1 MRSPARRRLLLAA
14 ALASLP
20 PIVSAQPAWP
30 TKPVRIVVP
39 FAPAGT
45 TDILARALAPELSKA
60 FGQPFVVENK
70 PGAGATMGTEY
81 GAKQPA
87 DGYTLVFGST
97 GPLAISPAMQANL
110 PYKLTDLTP
119 VATFAWTPQVFVVP
133 ADSPI
138 KDIPTLVKLA
148 KEKPGQLF
156 YGSGGNGTTQ
166 HLMVSNF
173 ASVAGIKLQHV
184 PYKGG
189 VSALTDVI
197 AGRIALAS
205 DVTSVVLPQI
215 RAGKV
220 RAIGVTTDTRL
231 PQLPDVPT
239 IAEQGVPFNMR
250 SWMTLWAPA
259 GTPEP
264 VLNKVAAEVAKI
276 KAMPEVQ
283 KNWFDQ
289 GFVMMDI
296 PRDKMMDFA
305 KSEQTEWGR
314 VVKESGATID

>member
-1 MRSPARRRLLLAA
+1 MRKLVCVLLSSLLLVLPAA
-14 ALASLP
+14 GRCQEYPNRA
-20 PIVSAQPAWP
+20 V
-30 TKPVRIVVP
+30 KIVVP
-39 FAPAGT
+39 FAAGNSSDAAT
-45 TDILARALAPELSKA
+45 RLVAQHLSQA
-60 FGQPFVVENK
+60 FGQGVVVENR
-70 PGAGATMGTEY
+70 PGAGAIIGTEY

-97 GPLAISPAMQANL
+97 GPLAISPALQPSM
-110 PYKLTDLTP
+110 PYKLSDFTP
-119 VATFAWTPQVFVVP
+119 VAAFAWTPQVFVVP

-138 KDIPTLVKLA
+138 KDIPTLVRMA
-148 KEKPGQLF
+148 KEKPGELF

-166 HLMVSNF
+166 HLLVSNF
-173 ASVAGIKLQHV
+173 ASAAHIKLTHV

-189 VSALTDVI
+189 VAALTDLI
-197 AGRIALAS
+197 SGRVALVS

-215 RAGKV
+215 KAGKV
-220 RAIGVTTDTRL
+220 RAIGVSTRTRL

-239 IAEQGVPFNMR
+239 IDEQGVPFNMV

-264 VLNKVAAEVAKI
+264 ILSKLATEIDRI

-289 GFVMMDI
+289 GFVMMDL
-296 PRDKMMDFA
+296 PRDKMMDFVR
-305 KSEQTEWGR
+305 SEQTEWGR
-314 VVKESGATID
+314 VVKESGAKID